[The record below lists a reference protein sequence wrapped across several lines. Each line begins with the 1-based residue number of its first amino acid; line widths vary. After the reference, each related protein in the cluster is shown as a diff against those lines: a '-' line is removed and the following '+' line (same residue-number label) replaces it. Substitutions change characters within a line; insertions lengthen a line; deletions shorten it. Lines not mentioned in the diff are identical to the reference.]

1 VSAAAAPCA
10 ALVWDCAAL
19 RWEPAPLRPPAGGWI
34 RCADLVA
41 PGSAELDRHLALVA
55 ERQRTTR
62 PSVTASLLL
71 ERHAWA
77 LATAAFGSLLGEGGL
92 PDLAPANVAVRLDGD
107 GFAGALLLEDPHLE
121 PVVPAAALEP
131 LARGLLA
138 AHLLP
143 LVERLAERDVHRGR
157 RALRCLVVDA
167 LAAGI
172 AGAAGPAGTCT
183 AEAAALA
190 VALAAI
196 LGTPP
201 RLHPRLLPVAGG
213 LVRKRAV
220 CCLLHTEQGAHCTT
234 CPHLSDAETV
244 RRRGP
249 TAAT

>member
-1 VSAAAAPCA
+1 VSAAATPCS
-10 ALVWDCAAL
+10 ALVWDVAAL
-19 RWEPAPLRPPAGGWI
+19 RWEPAPPGPPGEGWI
-34 RCADLVA
+34 HCADLLA
-41 PGSAELDRHLALVA
+41 PGSAELDRHLAVVA
-55 ERQRTTR
+55 ERQRTAR

-77 LATAAFGSLLGEGGL
+77 LATAAFGSLLGEGLL
-92 PDLAPANVAVRLDGD
+92 PDLAAANVAVRLDAD
-107 GFAGALLLEDPHLE
+107 GFAAGLLLEDPFLE
-121 PVVPAAALEP
+121 EVAPAAALEP

-143 LVERLAERDVHRGR
+143 LVERLAQRDVHRGR

-172 AGAAGPAGTCT
+172 AGAAGPAETRA

-201 RLHPRLLPVAGG
+201 GLHPRLLPVDGG

-220 CCLLHTEQGAHCTT
+220 CCLLHTERRAHCAT

-244 RRRGP
+244 RRCGP
-249 TAAT
+249 MVVS

>member
-1 VSAAAAPCA
+1 MSAAAAPCSTR
-10 ALVWDCAAL
+10 VWDVAAL
-19 RWEPAPLRPPAGGWI
+19 RWEPAPPGRSGRGWI
-34 RCADLVA
+34 RCTDLVD
-41 PGSAELDRHLALVA
+41 PGSAELDRHLAVVA
-55 ERQRTTR
+55 ERQGTAR

-77 LATAAFGSLLGEGGL
+77 LATAAFGSLLGEGLL
-92 PDLAPANVAVRLDGD
+92 PDLAAANVAVRLDGD
-107 GFAGALLLEDPHLE
+107 GFAGALLLGDPRLE
-121 PVVPAAALEP
+121 PVAPTAALEP

-138 AHLLP
+138 GHLLP
-143 LVERLAERDVHRGR
+143 LVERLAERGVHRGR

-172 AGAAGPAGTCT
+172 AGAAAPTWTGAV
-183 AEAAALA
+183 EASALA

-201 RLHPRLLPVAGG
+201 RLHPRLLPAGGG

-220 CCLLHTEQGAHCTT
+220 CCLLHTERGVHCAT

-244 RRRGP
+244 RRCGP
-249 TAAT
+249 TAPD

>member
-1 VSAAAAPCA
+1 MSAAAPPA
-10 ALVWDCAAL
+10 ALVWDCATL
-19 RWEPAPLRPPAGGWI
+19 RWELAPRGPRDARWI
-34 RCADLVA
+34 DCASLVA
-41 PGSAELDRHLALVA
+41 PGSADLDRHLAVVA
-55 ERQRTTR
+55 RRQGTAR

-77 LATAAFGSLLGEGGL
+77 LATAAFGSLLGEGRL
-92 PDLAPANVAVRLDGD
+92 PDLAAANVAVRLDAE
-107 GFAGALLLEDPHLE
+107 GFAAALRLEDPRLE
-121 PVVPAAALEP
+121 PAAPATALEP

-172 AGAAGPAGTCT
+172 AGAAGPAGTP
-183 AEAAALA
+183 AADAAALA

-201 RLHPRLLPVAGG
+201 RLHPRLLPVDGG

-220 CCLLHTEQGAHCTT
+220 CCLLHTERGDHCAT
-234 CPHLSDAETV
+234 CPHLSDAQTV
-244 RRRGP
+244 RRCGP
-249 TAAT
+249 TAVP

>member
-1 VSAAAAPCA
+1 MSAAAAPCA

-41 PGSAELDRHLALVA
+41 PGSEELDRHLALVA

-71 ERHAWA
+71 ARHAWA

-107 GFAGALLLEDPHLE
+107 GFAGALLLGDPRLE
-121 PVVPAAALEP
+121 PVAPTAALEP

-138 AHLLP
+138 GHLLP
-143 LVERLAERDVHRGR
+143 LVERLAERGVHRGR

-172 AGAAGPAGTCT
+172 AGAAAPTRTGGV
-183 AEAAALA
+183 EASALA

-201 RLHPRLLPVAGG
+201 RLHPRLLPAGGG

-220 CCLLHTEQGAHCTT
+220 CCLLQTERGVHCAT

-244 RRRGP
+244 RRCGP
-249 TAAT
+249 TAPD